1 VFATGAAMLSRRGVG
16 TAVFG
21 GMIAAAAIGIFVIP
35 PLYVLFQWLREKV
48 KGVGTKTVQDAPSEA
63 PAAAE

>member
-1 VFATGAAMLSRRGVG
+1 MLSRRGVG

-35 PLYVLFQWLREKV
+35 PLYVSFQWLRERIKSLGR
-48 KGVGTKTVQDAPSEA
+48 K
-63 PAAAE
+63 PAAVPETPQPAG